1 MEFIID
7 NLKYTTLETANSV
20 SVSPVSGATYTD
32 LVIPATVEYEGTTY
46 TVAQVPQ
53 RAFQNAQISTLTL
66 PQNITLGVSA
76 FSGATMTAVYF
87 SGPVV
92 FSNNNFRDCDSLLSV
107 NIPAGT
113 NIHSVS
119 YAFGYCDSLTEVT
132 FNEGQQQIGNAI
144 DVCSNLET
152 VNLPSTITTLGDV
165 HWYNSKITKQIMP
178 SSTPVTISS
187 ISFPNSTEFQ
197 VPVGAVSA
205 YMADGQY
212 AKHTVYSMPSIRYIS
227 DGSLYREDFYKSG
240 DAVTDPSD
248 PTK

>member
-7 NLKYTTLETANSV
+7 NLKYTTLETAGTV
-20 SVSPVSGATYTD
+20 SVKPVSGATYTD
-32 LVIPATVEYEGTTY
+32 LVIPATVEYEGTVY
-46 TVAQVPQ
+46 TVAQVPTN
-53 RAFQNAQISTLTL
+53 AFHNAQISTLTL
-66 PQNITLGVSA
+66 PSGIELGYGC
-76 FSGATMTAVYF
+76 FDGATMTAVYF

-92 FSNNNFRDCDSLLSV
+92 FANNSFRDCDSLLSV

-113 NIHSVS
+113 NINSVS

-144 DVCSNLET
+144 DQCNNLET

-165 HWYNSKITKQIMP
+165 KWYNSKITKQIMP
-178 SSTPVTISS
+178 FSTPVTIAS
-187 ISFPNSTEFQ
+187 ISFPKSTEFQ
-197 VPVGAVSA
+197 VPAGSVSA
-205 YMADGQY
+205 YLADGQY

-227 DGSLYREDFYKSG
+227 DSSLYREDFYKSG
-240 DAVTDPSD
+240 DAVTAPSD